1 MIVVVGGGL
10 TGLALSR
17 ELDARGLEHVVL
29 EAAAR
34 PGGIV
39 RSGEIDGRILEWGPQ
54 RTRLTAGL
62 RALASELGLEEQ
74 LIIAEPGLLPW
85 VYARGRLRRLP
96 TSPAAL
102 LTSDV
107 LGPFARLR
115 VALEPLTSGLRERE
129 TAGDYLIRKFGRA
142 AYEDVL
148 GPLYGGLYASRPT
161 DMPARFALARALA
174 EFGVDRSV
182 LLWLLRRRGAALPP
196 ACSFTR
202 GMQTL
207 TDALAARAGDRLVLE
222 TPAGSVRRDRDGLIV
237 ATAEGPIRCTDVVLT
252 VPAPVAGDLLSALDP
267 DVAARLDGLAYN
279 PLAIV
284 HLLAEQDGA
293 SLRGLGYQVSFRMPL
308 ATRGVTWNDAMF
320 RGAGRDGVYTA
331 YLGGALSPE
340 TVELADDRLGALA
353 AEEFEQVTGVAARPI
368 AVARTHMPAWDHSW
382 SLLDGVRFPE
392 GVHACANW
400 ETRPGIPGRLAA
412 ARRMAARLARGG
424 APKNEEEAG
433 GASGV
438 APAVADDRDDP
449 AITV

>member
-1 MIVVVGGGL
+1 LIAVIGGGL

-39 RSGEIDGRILEWGPQ
+39 RSGEVEGRVLEWGPQ
-54 RTRLTAGL
+54 RTRLTTGL
-62 RALASELGLEEQ
+62 RALASELGIEDQ
-74 LIIAEPGLLPW
+74 LITAEPGLPLW
-85 VYARGRLRRLP
+85 VYARGRLRRIP
-96 TSPAAL
+96 TSPAGF

-107 LGPFARLR
+107 LGPLARLR
-115 VALEPLTSGLRERE
+115 AALEPLTSGLRDRE

-142 AYEDVL
+142 AYEDVI

-161 DMPARFALARALA
+161 EMPARFALARTLA

-182 LLWLLRRRGAALPP
+182 LLWLLGRRSAALPP
-196 ACSFTR
+196 ACSFRR

-207 TDALAARAGDRLVLE
+207 TDALAARAGHRLALE
-222 TPAGSVRRDRDGLIV
+222 TPAGSVRRDRDGIVV
-237 ATAEGPIRCTDVVLT
+237 ATAEGPVRCTDVVLT
-252 VPAPVAGDLLSALDP
+252 VPADVAGDLLTALDP
-267 DVAARLDGLAYN
+267 DIAARLGGLAYN
-279 PLAIV
+279 PLGIV
-284 HLLAEQDGA
+284 HLLAEGDGA

-308 ATRGVTWNDAMF
+308 ATRGVTWNAAMF

-340 TVELADDRLGALA
+340 TVELADDRLGARA

-368 AVARTHMPAWDHSW
+368 AVARTRMPAWDHSW
-382 SLLDGVRFPE
+382 SLLEGVRFPE

-412 ARRMAARLARGG
+412 ARRLAARLARGAAPG
-424 APKNEEEAG
+424 ARPAEG
-433 GASGV
+433 G
-438 APAVADDRDDP
+438 
-449 AITV
+449 